1 MSNEAH
7 RETTPPQ
14 PTVID
19 LVQRGT
25 DRFHD
30 QQAEARLRLRS
41 TAPEGR

>member
-1 MSNEAH
+1 MSNEAP

-14 PTVID
+14 PAVID

-30 QQAEARLRLRS
+30 QQAELRLRMRAA
-41 TAPEGR
+41 APEAR

>member
-7 RETTPPQ
+7 EEPGRPAART
-14 PTVID
+14 ID

-30 QQAEARLRLRS
+30 QQAEARRLARVEAA
-41 TAPEGR
+41 APR